1 MSHLRIV
8 PPQAGENVHADVRR
22 PMIKNLASLSGTST
36 EGQYVLTAAME
47 AAINTPRLQLNLADA
62 TGTVLGFVWPEHR
75 GDIALPLIGM
85 PAKVRAKVRTYEG
98 NAQLCVTSLSPL
110 PAEQIDIASGLLIN
124 VPEAIRAALRRL
136 EVSLPPVLRM
146 FLTRILFDPA
156 IGPSFL
162 ACRASGEHHHSSKG
176 GLAQHSVENLDLIA
190 ATVRRTLPNDTAS
203 VGIAQL
209 GYLFHDIG
217 KIHTVGIARRPPLH
231 NVVRHEIHNLLV
243 LAPHLEW
250 LRNQDFKLHA
260 GLVYILDYLATPAA
274 ARSRPRYFPAEVVAQ
289 FDQWSA
295 AAFSARNLSA
305 LTEAGTRTANRQP
318 CLRALATY
326 ACAPQVGG
334 QEGKDR
340 RDGRR
345 IACRRGLAD
354 PDHASRMP

>member
-1 MSHLRIV
+1 MSHLRLV
-8 PPQAGENVHADVRR
+8 PSQDRENGHADVRR
-22 PMIKNLASLSGTST
+22 PLIKNLASLVGTST

-47 AAINTPRLQLNLADA
+47 AAINTPRLQLSLADA

-75 GDIALPLIGM
+75 GEIALPLIGM
-85 PAKVRAKVRTYEG
+85 PAKVRAKIRTYEG
-98 NAQLCVTSLSPL
+98 NAQLCVTSLAPL
-110 PAEQIDIASGLLIN
+110 PAEEIGIASDLLIN
-124 VPEAIRAALRRL
+124 VPEAIRAALHSL

-146 FLTRILFDPA
+146 FLTRVLFDPT
-156 IGPSFL
+156 IGSSFL
-162 ACRASGEHHHSSKG
+162 ACRASGEHHHSDKG
-176 GLAQHSVENLDLIA
+176 GLVQHSVENLDLIA
-190 ATVRRTLPNDTAS
+190 TMVQRTLPNDTAS

-250 LRNQDFKLHA
+250 LRQQDMSLHA
-260 GLVYILDYLATPAA
+260 GLVYILDYLATPAV

-305 LTEAGTRTANRQP
+305 LTQAGVRAANRAAMS
-318 CLRALATY
+318 LS
-326 ACAPQVGG
+326 
-334 QEGKDR
+334 
-340 RDGRR
+340 
-345 IACRRGLAD
+345 
-354 PDHASRMP
+354 AS